1 MDNLMLNNKIYL
13 EGKVVSGMEFSHE
26 MYGEGFYTFLLEV
39 TRLSDSVDLL
49 NITVSE
55 RLISNMDLSIGK
67 EIVVLGQ
74 LRSYNKFVDG
84 ANKLIL
90 TVFARNIEPCI
101 EKSKNPNEI
110 FLDGYICK
118 EPVYRKTP
126 FGREIADVLL
136 AVNRAY
142 NKSDYIPTI
151 AWGRNSRFC
160 QTLEVGDNI
169 RVWGRLQSREYQK
182 KISENEVV
190 KKVAYEVSISK
201 MEKVSDEEAKNKDN
215 KEKKP
220 KREPTENDIFC
231 HDFEQRLVEFLGTK
245 VKVVPKIDEQGRQ
258 GGTIHIEYYSAE
270 DLERIYEV
278 LQQGRHEEKTLNG
291 EPKRLNV

>member
-110 FLDGYICK
+110 FLDGY
-118 EPVYRKTP
+118 Y
-126 FGREIADVLL
+126 A
-136 AVNRAY
+136 
-142 NKSDYIPTI
+142 KSQFI
-151 AWGRNSRFC
+151 
-160 QTLEVGDNI
+160 
-169 RVWGRLQSREYQK
+169 
-182 KISENEVV
+182 
-190 KKVAYEVSISK
+190 
-201 MEKVSDEEAKNKDN
+201 EKL
-215 KEKKP
+215 
-220 KREPTENDIFC
+220 
-231 HDFEQRLVEFLGTK
+231 HL
-245 VKVVPKIDEQGRQ
+245 
-258 GGTIHIEYYSAE
+258 
-270 DLERIYEV
+270 
-278 LQQGRHEEKTLNG
+278 EEKLQMCY
-291 EPKRLNV
+291 

>member
-13 EGKVVSGMEFSHE
+13 EGKIVSKLEFSHE
-26 MYGEGFYTFLLEV
+26 MYGEGFYTFFMEV

-84 ANKLIL
+84 SNKLIL

-182 KISENEVV
+182 KISETEVV

-201 MEKVSDEEAKNKDN
+201 MERVTEESLNNEGHEDTHVT
-215 KEKKP
+215 EKGA
-220 KREPTENDIFC
+220 I
-231 HDFEQRLVEFLGTK
+231 
-245 VKVVPKIDEQGRQ
+245 
-258 GGTIHIEYYSAE
+258 
-270 DLERIYEV
+270 
-278 LQQGRHEEKTLNG
+278 
-291 EPKRLNV
+291 

>member
-1 MDNLMLNNKIYL
+1 MENIMLNNKIYL
-13 EGKVVSGMEFSHE
+13 EGKVISELEFSHE
-26 MYGEGFYTFLLEV
+26 MYGEGFYTFSMEV
-39 TRLSDSVDLL
+39 MRLSDSVDIL

-55 RLISNMDLSIGK
+55 RLIANMDLSIGSDI
-67 EIVVLGQ
+67 IVDGQ

-84 ANKLIL
+84 SNKLIL

-101 EKSKNPNEI
+101 ERSKNPNEI

-118 EPVYRKTP
+118 EHVYRTTP

-160 QTLEVGDNI
+160 QNLEVGDNI

-182 KISENEVV
+182 KVSDSDVV
-190 KKVAYEVSISK
+190 KKIAYEVSVSK
-201 MEKVSDEEAKNKDN
+201 MEKVTNEVLEENKD
-215 KEKKP
+215 
-220 KREPTENDIFC
+220 
-231 HDFEQRLVEFLGTK
+231 
-245 VKVVPKIDEQGRQ
+245 
-258 GGTIHIEYYSAE
+258 IE
-270 DLERIYEV
+270 V
-278 LQQGRHEEKTLNG
+278 NEEK
-291 EPKRLNV
+291 EVM